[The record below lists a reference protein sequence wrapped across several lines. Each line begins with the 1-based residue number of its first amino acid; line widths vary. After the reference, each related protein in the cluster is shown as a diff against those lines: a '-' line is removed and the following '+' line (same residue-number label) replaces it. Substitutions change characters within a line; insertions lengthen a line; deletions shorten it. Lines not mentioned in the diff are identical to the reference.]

1 MNAPAACSV
10 SISSEGK
17 STKQTLILQRAASI
31 RDKHRGELRSL
42 VENLLALKNRQRQQI
57 IVIVAKAAC
66 MPSIHDTNRSRRQN
80 MHCKDAI
87 LDTDLPAL
95 ASAACAGYQ

>member
-1 MNAPAACSV
+1 MATGQACTDPNSSYSRTLLEALNVMNAPAACSV

-42 VENLLALKNRQRQQI
+42 VENLLALKTDS
-57 IVIVAKAAC
+57 A
-66 MPSIHDTNRSRRQN
+66 NRS
-80 MHCKDAI
+80 
-87 LDTDLPAL
+87 
-95 ASAACAGYQ
+95 